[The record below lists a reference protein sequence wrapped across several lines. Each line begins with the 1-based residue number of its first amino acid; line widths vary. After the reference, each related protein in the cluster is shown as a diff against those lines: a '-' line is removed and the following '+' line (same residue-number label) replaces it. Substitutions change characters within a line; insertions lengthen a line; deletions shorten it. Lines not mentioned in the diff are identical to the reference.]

1 MGGFPRSPSPKLHG
15 ATLRLGDRGRLPI
28 TQLDWQVRRRLS
40 WHVNCIDYFT
50 GPFGKEAVHAP
61 SSLSCF
67 SFLQKKLP
75 PWVTYRF
82 WVRRQP
88 CLHSWFDQTHVNA
101 QEATSFLPHRYS

>member
-50 GPFGKEAVHAP
+50 GPFGKEAFHAP
-61 SSLSCF
+61 SSLRCF
-67 SFLQKKLP
+67 SFLPKKLP
-75 PWVTYRF
+75 PWVTYRV
-82 WVRRQP
+82 WVRRHP
-88 CLHSWFDQTHVNA
+88 SLY
-101 QEATSFLPHRYS
+101 TSFDPPHANPHTATLFPPHLP